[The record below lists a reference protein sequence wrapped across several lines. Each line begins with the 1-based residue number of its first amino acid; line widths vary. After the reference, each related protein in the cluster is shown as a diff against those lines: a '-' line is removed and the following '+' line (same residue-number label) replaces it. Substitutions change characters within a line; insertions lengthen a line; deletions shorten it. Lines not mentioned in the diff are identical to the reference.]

1 MQTACT
7 SERMCFGCTGSVCS
21 PLIIPIPSECILL
34 DPFFCCCLGRQETFV
49 TCLLCL
55 LKLGKK
61 DYSLSLRL
69 CKAWGIEGACWTIVS
84 GGDVAPF
91 GTWPCVSAERHRLVL
106 GRDDVWEAGQVMPSC
121 VALGICQKWIVEKGD
136 NMLFTQR
143 ITNIEGAKQ
152 RWTELS
158 QC

>member
-7 SERMCFGCTGSVCS
+7 SERMCFGCTGS
-21 PLIIPIPSECILL
+21 PLVIPIPSECILL
-34 DPFFCCCLGRQETFV
+34 DPFIFLFRQAGDLCYLSTLFAKTWEKR
-49 TCLLCL
+49 LLTQP
-55 LKLGKK
+55 
-61 DYSLSLRL
+61 RPVW
-69 CKAWGIEGACWTIVS
+69 KAWGVEGACWTIVS
-84 GGDVAPF
+84 EGDVAPL
-91 GTWPCVSAERHRLVL
+91 GTWSCVSAERHRLVL

-121 VALGICQKWIVEKGD
+121 VALCICQKWIVEKGD